1 MSDPIDERSML
12 LQTLDLIIE
21 ELGRLNK
28 STRQMHRIMLDMD
41 KRARVEYEARQKLM
55 EQPFRLSRQD
65 DTGAPF

>member
-41 KRARVEYEARQKLM
+41 KRARAEYEARQM
-55 EQPFRLSRQD
+55 NRPGF
-65 DTGAPF
+65 TGDWVT